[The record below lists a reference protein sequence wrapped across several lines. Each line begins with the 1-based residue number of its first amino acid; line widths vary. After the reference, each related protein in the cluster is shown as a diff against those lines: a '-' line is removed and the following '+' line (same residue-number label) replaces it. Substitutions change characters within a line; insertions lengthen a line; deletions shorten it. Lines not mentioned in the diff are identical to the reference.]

1 MSERGILVR
10 PITDLGRHTIMGSEI
25 ELTASDGHRLA
36 AYTSAAAGE
45 PRGGIVVIQEIFGV
59 TRHIRAVAD
68 QYAAAGFEAL
78 APALFDRVERNVDVP
93 YTDLPKGVAY
103 MQAMKIDQ
111 VMLDVQAAID
121 TAGKYGKVGVVGFC
135 WGGTVAY
142 LAAARLK
149 VAAAVSYYGG
159 GTTHYLT
166 EKPRCPVM
174 YHYGERD
181 SHIPLAA
188 VEQVKAAD
196 PQGIFHLYAAGH
208 GFNCT
213 DRDSFDPKSAELALR
228 RSLEFFHEFV
238 G

>member
-1 MSERGILVR
+1 
-10 PITDLGRHTIMGSEI
+10 MGKNT
-25 ELTASDGHRLA
+25 ELTAADGHRLDAYA
-36 AYTSAAAGE
+36 ASPAGE

-68 QYAAAGFEAL
+68 SYAAAGYEAI
-78 APALFDRVERNVDVP
+78 APALFDRVEKHVDVP
-93 YTDLPKGVAY
+93 YTDMARGIAF
-103 MQAMKIDQ
+103 MQAMKMDQ
-111 VMLDVQAAID
+111 VILDVQAAVQ
-121 TAGKYGKVGVVGFC
+121 AVAPAGKVGVVGYC

-142 LAAARLK
+142 VAAARLG

-159 GTTHYLT
+159 GTANFLA
-166 EKPRCPVM
+166 EKPKVPVM

-181 SHIPLAA
+181 THIPLAA

-196 PQGIFHLYAAGH
+196 PGGIFYLYPADH

-213 DRDSFDPKSAELALR
+213 DRASYEPASANLAFE
-228 RSLEFFHEFV
+228 RSVEFFHKNL